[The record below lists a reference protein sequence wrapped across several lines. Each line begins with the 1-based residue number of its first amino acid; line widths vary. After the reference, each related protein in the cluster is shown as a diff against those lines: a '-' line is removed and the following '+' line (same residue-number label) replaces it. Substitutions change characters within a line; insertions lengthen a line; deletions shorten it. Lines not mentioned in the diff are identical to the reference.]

1 MFSVIKIK
9 YPYYV
14 HTIIYELEYYKLEYY
29 KLEFDM
35 SYHDI
40 IRETSK
46 HDIIRESTTL
56 ILTMYIN
63 T

>member
-9 YPYYV
+9 YLYYV
-14 HTIIYELEYYKLEYY
+14 HTIIYNILIYELEYY

-35 SYHDI
+35 SC
-40 IRETSK
+40 

-56 ILTMYIN
+56 VLTMYIN

>member
-14 HTIIYELEYYKLEYY
+14 RTIIYELEYY

>member
-9 YPYYV
+9 YLYYV
-14 HTIIYELEYYKLEYY
+14 HTIIYNILIYELEYY

-35 SYHDI
+35 SCHDI
-40 IRETSK
+40 IRA
-46 HDIIRESTTL
+46 TL
-56 ILTMYIN
+56 VLTMYIN

>member
-9 YPYYV
+9 YLYYV
-14 HTIIYELEYYKLEYY
+14 HTIIYELEYYKLE
-29 KLEFDM
+29 FDM

-40 IRETSK
+40 V
-46 HDIIRESTTL
+46 RESTTL
-56 ILTMYIN
+56 VLTMYIN